1 MSISPIFYE
10 QIFCMK
16 VFCADFMCLPFGF
29 VIFCQKDFGAK
40 AVNKML
46 VKMTPKLAALQYRL
60 LNFKILMLGA
70 LAVVHLLMRATC
82 SFAGGVGCQFCTKR
96 RQCK

>member
-1 MSISPIFYE
+1 
-10 QIFCMK
+10 
-16 VFCADFMCLPFGF
+16 L
-29 VIFCQKDFGAK
+29 
-40 AVNKML
+40 
-46 VKMTPKLAALQYRL
+46 TPKLAALQYRL

-82 SFAGGVGCQFCTKR
+82 SFAGGVGCRFCSKR